1 MSSLMQSNQQSN
13 RSLAPEWRKS
23 KMGYDFDEN
32 SEIWRLDGSITVN
45 LSLMMDLLDD
55 KTSQG
60 FIKALSR
67 YAEELSGPSTKRCL
81 SYLKFYI
88 DATGKSIVDVQGLTN
103 WKASLSDENEY
114 FLGGI
119 KSFLIA
125 WHEWGFPG
133 IDSDVIDYLDELT
146 LKGNVKGKAVRGA
159 CPHSGPLTLLE
170 QGSLSDWASNA
181 FTESKINL
189 TEYCLLLS
197 LLFTGRRMGQIRAL
211 RACDLVAK
219 EDKNG
224 NDYVVNIPRV
234 KQKGVGFREA
244 FRSLPVIED
253 LYLLLVNQAR
263 ASQKLVEQQIG
274 TELSLAV
281 KQQIPIFIEEAR
293 VVEFG
298 SEEDVLNALNNI
310 PDYLHISTSRSSQVL
325 IRVSRLNMARSER
338 TGDFIHFTSRRF
350 RYTKGTNLSRRGI
363 SGVSLAYALDQSDTQ
378 QVGVYTENTV
388 ETAQQID
395 DVMAEA
401 LAPLAQAFA
410 GKLIASEKDAIRAND
425 PHSRMKNNASN
436 NVGNCGTHAFCA
448 SGYRA
453 CYTCVSF
460 QPWRDAPHHEVL
472 EEIITERQR
481 QEKLGLSPN
490 VIQATDRLLLAVKQV
505 ILMCK
510 EEKSKTDRG
519 VSND

>member
-32 SEIWRLDGSITVN
+32 SEIWRLDGSLTVN

-60 FIKALSR
+60 FRKALSR
-67 YAEELSGPSTKRCL
+67 YAEELSANSTYNMLNQMTMYCE
-81 SYLKFYI
+81 SSGASTVNVI
-88 DATGKSIVDVQGLTN
+88 DLTN
-103 WKASLSDENEY
+103 WRSSLTNETEY
-114 FLGGI
+114 RLGAL
-119 KSFLIA
+119 KSFFMA
-125 WHEWGFPG
+125 WHDWGFSG
-133 IDSDVIDYLDELT
+133 IDSDVVDYLDELT

-159 CPHSGPLTLLE
+159 CPYSGPLTLLE
-170 QGSLSDWASNA
+170 QGSLSDWSANA

-211 RACDLVAK
+211 RACDLAAK

-244 FRSLPVIED
+244 FRSLSVIED
-253 LYLLLVNQAR
+253 LYLLLENQAKS
-263 ASQKLVEQQIG
+263 SQKLVEQQIG

-298 SEEDVLNALNNI
+298 SEDDVLNALSNI
-310 PDYLHISTSRSSQVL
+310 PDYLHMSANTVSNVL
-325 IRVSRLNMARSER
+325 ARVSRLNMARSER
-338 TGDFIHFTSRRF
+338 TGDFIHFSPRRF

-363 SGVSLAYALDQSDTQ
+363 SGVSLAYALDQTDTQ

-395 DVMAEA
+395 DVMAEV

-410 GKLIASEKDAIRAND
+410 GKLIASEADAIRAND
-425 PHSRMKNNASN
+425 PHSRMKNNSSN
-436 NVGNCGTHAFCA
+436 NIGNCGTHAFCA

-490 VIQATDRLLLAVKQV
+490 VIQATDRLLLAIKHV
-505 ILMCK
+505 ISLCDEAKAKTGK
-510 EEKSKTDRG
+510 E
-519 VSND
+519 VNND

>member
-1 MSSLMQSNQQSN
+1 MQSNQQIN
-13 RSLAPEWRKS
+13 RSLAPLWRKS

-45 LSLMMDLLDD
+45 LSVMLNLLDD
-55 KTSQG
+55 RTSQG

-88 DATGKSIVDVQGLTN
+88 DKTEKSIVDVQGLTN
-103 WKASLSDENEY
+103 WKTSLSDENEY

-119 KSFLIA
+119 KSFFIA
-125 WHEWGFPG
+125 WHDWGFPG
-133 IDSDVIDYLDELT
+133 IDSDVVDYLDELT
-146 LKGNVKGKAVRGA
+146 LKGNIKGKAVRGA
-159 CPHSGPLTLLE
+159 CPHSGPLTPLE

-211 RACDLVAK
+211 RACDLTAK
-219 EDKNG
+219 EDKQG

-234 KQKGVGFREA
+234 KQKGVGFRQA
-244 FRSLPVIED
+244 FRSMSIIED
-253 LYLLLVNQAR
+253 LYLLLKNQSE
-263 ASQKLVEQQIG
+263 ASQKLVEKQIG
-274 TELSLAV
+274 TSLPLAV
-281 KQQIPIFIEEAR
+281 KQQLPIFIQDER
-293 VVEFG
+293 IVEFG
-298 SEEDVLNALNNI
+298 SVDDVLNALNNT
-310 PDYLHISTSRSSQVL
+310 PDYLHMSTSTASNVL
-325 IRVSRLNMARSER
+325 SRVSRLNMARSER

-363 SGVSLAYALDQSDTQ
+363 SGVSLAYALDQTDTQ

-395 DVMAEA
+395 DVMAET

-410 GKLIASEKDAIRAND
+410 GKLIASEVDAIRTND
-425 PHSRMKNNASN
+425 PNSRMKNNSSN
-436 NVGNCGTHAFCA
+436 NVGNCGTYAFCA

-460 QPWRDAPHHEVL
+460 QPWLDAPHHEVL

-481 QEKLGLSPN
+481 QEKLSLSPN
-490 VIQATDRLLLAVKQV
+490 VIQSTDRLLLAVKQV
-505 ILMCK
+505 ILMC
-510 EEKSKTDRG
+510 EEMKAKTGDE
-519 VSND
+519 VNND

>member
-1 MSSLMQSNQQSN
+1 MSSPIQSNQQSN
-13 RSLAPEWRKS
+13 RALAQKWRKS

-32 SEIWRLDGSITVN
+32 SDIWHLDGSVRFNIRRIN
-45 LSLMMDLLDD
+45 RLDYD
-55 KTSQG
+55 TG
-60 FIKALSR
+60 VGIRKALSR
-67 YAEELSGPSTKRCL
+67 YAEELSAKTTESR
-81 SYLKFYI
+81 FNEIMAYI
-88 DATGKSIVDVQGLTN
+88 DSTGARTINIASLTN
-103 WKASLSDENEY
+103 WHSSLNENEHR
-114 FLGGI
+114 LGSL

-146 LKGNVKGKAVRGA
+146 LKGNVKGAAVRGA

-181 FTESKINL
+181 FTESKINV
-189 TEYCLLLS
+189 TEYCLLMS
-197 LLFTGRRMGQIRAL
+197 LLFTGRRLIQIRTL
-211 RACDLVAK
+211 RACDLTAK
-219 EDKNG
+219 ENKQG
-224 NDYVVNIPRV
+224 NDYVVNVPRA

-253 LYLLLVNQAR
+253 LYLLLKNQAE
-263 ASQKLVEQQIG
+263 ASQKLIEQQIG
-274 TELSLAV
+274 MKLSLAA
-281 KQQIPIFIEEAR
+281 KQQIPIFIENNR
-293 VVEFG
+293 VAEFG
-298 SEEDVLNALNNI
+298 SEDDVLNALSNT
-310 PDYLHISTSRSSQVL
+310 PDYLNITDTNSRTM
-325 IRVSRLNMARSER
+325 IRRIARLNMAKSER

-350 RYTKGTNLSRRGI
+350 RYTKATNLSRRGI

-378 QVGVYTENTV
+378 QVGIYTENTV

-410 GKLIASEKDAIRAND
+410 GKLIASEADAIRAND

-436 NVGNCGTHAFCA
+436 NIGNCGTHAFCA

-472 EEIITERQR
+472 EEVITERQR

-490 VIQATDRLLLAVKQV
+490 VIQATDRLLLAVKHV
-505 ILMCK
+505 ILICK